1 MFPLALSQAKWK
13 QSSVQGGLT
22 QGEYGTLHAMTQVN
36 LKDTDL
42 GIITQTQ
49 NVQTQWFS

>member
-1 MFPLALSQAKWK
+1 MFPSALSQAKQK
-13 QSSVQGGLT
+13 QSSVQGGFT
-22 QGEYGTLHAMTQVN
+22 QAEYETLHAMTQVN